1 MIRYTLRCEQG
12 HDFESWFPSSDSYE
26 AQRGRGLVSCPN
38 CGSVRVEKAIMAPS
52 VARTDRGAPPAAPD
66 AAPAQTGDEAPGQ
79 APAQAPANAVALM
92 GEQER
97 EFRRLVRELRDH
109 VTRNA
114 DYVGEDFATLARKM
128 HGGEIEHRSIYGEA
142 SAEEVKALRDDEV
155 AVFPLPV
162 LPEDR
167 N

>member
-12 HDFESWFPSSDSYE
+12 HDFESWFPSSESFE

-52 VARTDRGAPPAAPD
+52 VARTDRAPAAATPD
-66 AAPAQTGDEAPGQ
+66 SDTAA
-79 APAQAPANAVALM
+79 APAQAPANPVALM
-92 GEQER
+92 GQQER
-97 EFRRLVRELRDH
+97 EFHRLLRELRDH

-114 DYVGEDFATLARKM
+114 DYVGEDFADLARKM

-142 SAEEVKALRDDEV
+142 SADEVKALREEEV
-155 AVFPLPV
+155 EVFPLPV